1 VRIRRIALLFVG
13 VLVQAGCVNPQTTR
27 VPELAP
33 RGSEYER
40 RESQIQDPYP
50 DKELGPEVGFRPR
63 EFQQQ
68 RSEVQRS
75 KDRSYSSF
83 LRSRVGPAGS
93 AAPPAQ
99 FYPPT
104 AP

>member
-1 VRIRRIALLFVG
+1 MKNRQIALLFVTA
-13 VLVQAGCVNPQTTR
+13 LVQAGCVNPQTTR
-27 VPELAP
+27 VPELAS

-50 DKELGPEVGFRPR
+50 DEDLGPDVGFRPR
-63 EFQQQ
+63 EFREQ

-83 LRSRVGPAGS
+83 LRSRVGPAGA
-93 AAPPAQ
+93 AAPPQ
-99 FYPPT
+99 YYPP
-104 AP
+104 AGP